1 MSKCFVDTNL
11 FIRYLTNDEPEL
23 ADRVEKLLD
32 QAAAGELQLIT
43 TELVIAETVWVLE
56 SSYKLKNREV
66 APLIRGILATSGLE
80 VVNAEMISRALML
93 YELQNIDFVD
103 ASITVFMEKQGILD
117 IYSYDKK
124 HLARVTGINRKE
136 P

>member
-1 MSKCFVDTNL
+1 MNKCFVDTNL
-11 FIRYLTNDEPEL
+11 FIRYLTNDEPIL

-32 QAAAGELQLIT
+32 DAADGSVQLVT
-43 TELVIAETVWVLE
+43 TELVMAESVWVLE
-56 SSYKLKNREV
+56 SSYHLNHAQI
-66 APLIRGILATSGLE
+66 APLIRGILATPGME
-80 VVNAEMISRALML
+80 VINGDIVGKALVL

-103 ASITVFMEKQGILD
+103 AYIAALMEKEGIKD

-124 HLARVTGINRKE
+124 HLSRVKTINRKE

>member
-66 APLIRGILATSGLE
+66 ASLIRGILATSGLA

-103 ASITVFMEKQGILD
+103 ASITVFMEKQGISD

-124 HLARVTGINRKE
+124 HLARVTAINRRE

>member
-11 FIRYLTNDEPEL
+11 FIRYLTNDEPAL

-32 QAAAGELQLIT
+32 NAAAGAAQLIT

-56 SSYKLKNREV
+56 TSYKLKNREV
-66 APLIRGILATSGLE
+66 APLIRGILATPGLE
-80 VVNAEMISRALML
+80 VTSADQISRALML

-103 ASITVFMEKQGILD
+103 ASITVFMKKQGISD
-117 IYSYDKK
+117 IYSYDRK
-124 HLARVTGINRKE
+124 HLARVQGINRKE

>member
-1 MSKCFVDTNL
+1 MSRCFVDTNL
-11 FIRYLTNDEPEL
+11 FIRYLTNDDPAL

-32 QAAAGELQLIT
+32 DAAIGAVQLVT

-56 SSYKLKNREV
+56 SSYHLNNARI
-66 APLIRGILATSGLE
+66 APLVRGILATQGLE
-80 VVNAEMISRALML
+80 VINGDLIGKALVM

-103 ASITVFMEKQGILD
+103 AYIAALMEKQGIHD
-117 IYSYDKK
+117 IYSYDRN
-124 HLARVTGINRKE
+124 HLSRVNNINRRE